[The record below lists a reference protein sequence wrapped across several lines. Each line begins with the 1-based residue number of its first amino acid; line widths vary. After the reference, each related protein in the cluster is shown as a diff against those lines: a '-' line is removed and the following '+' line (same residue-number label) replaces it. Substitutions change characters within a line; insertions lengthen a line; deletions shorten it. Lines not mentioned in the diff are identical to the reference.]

1 MVTKR
6 LTPHT
11 HTKPIHP
18 WLRYIGSVCVCVPTS
33 LSTTFQAEWPLGGHL
48 LVSSRGSA
56 RDNISDFPPERARKT
71 SVSSV
76 SIIEA
81 LYTKDT
87 GCTDVF
93 LVRSIKQVA
102 LIFVF
107 FFPECDT

>member
-11 HTKPIHP
+11 HQTYTSVAPIY
-18 WLRYIGSVCVCVPTS
+18 RVGVCVPTY

-56 RDNISDFPPERARKT
+56 RDNISDFPPRARKT

>member
-11 HTKPIHP
+11 HQTYTSVAPIY
-18 WLRYIGSVCVCVPTS
+18 RVGVCVPTY
-33 LSTTFQAEWPLGGHL
+33 LSTIFQAEWPLGGHL

-56 RDNISDFPPERARKT
+56 RDNISDFPQRARKT